1 MSPAPIGLERRL
13 VVLMAARLAL
23 SLLSL
28 GIALMLDAFGDFT
41 TVAQWGGVYVTVAG
55 AFLLTV
61 GYGLVLPHIRRQR
74 RFAALNL
81 ATDIAIVTALVHFS
95 GGSESVF
102 AFLYVLVAFYGAVLF
117 ERPGALIA
125 AGLGACAY
133 GAVLMASQWGL
144 PGASSHVPLPMPV
157 LFTRWVVHAGAAVL
171 VASLSSFLAAELR
184 QSDEALAQRT
194 NDLHRLRNFH
204 RRVVDSLM
212 SGLLTTDHAGRV
224 TSFNPEAESITG
236 MKSLAAMGRDV
247 EEVLPGATEAAIDP
261 ASEGRTNLARARIE
275 YRNHNGEE
283 LFLGIGAYVLKG
295 DDGDGVGH
303 VVIFQ
308 DVTEVVAMEHDL
320 RRSERLAAV
329 GELAAS
335 IAHEIRNPLAAI
347 SGSIQMLNQPKAKK
361 DAVAGRLMD
370 IAIREVD
377 RLNHLITD
385 FLHYARPGPKRS
397 ESVQIGEAV
406 DEVLELFEAVRPE
419 SVVVEAVIEP
429 GARVSGDPGQLRQVL
444 WNLVRNASEAM
455 PDGGRLRIEARLVDS
470 APQDGRPGVRNGGAG
485 DSRWAEIAVTD
496 EGQGI
501 PPELLERIFDPFFTT
516 KPKGS
521 GLGLA
526 TVHRIVDEHG
536 GSVRLE
542 SAPGAGT
549 TIRLWLPNSETWA

>member
-1 MSPAPIGLERRL
+1 MLPAAIGLERRL

-28 GIALMLDAFGDFT
+28 GIALMLDAYGDFIA
-41 TVAQWGGVYVTVAG
+41 VAQWGGVYVTVAV
-55 AFLLTV
+55 AFFLTV
-61 GYGLVLPHIRRQR
+61 GYGLILPHVRRQR

-81 ATDIAIVTALVHFS
+81 ATDIAIVTALVYFS

-117 ERPGALIA
+117 DRAGALIA
-125 AGLGACAY
+125 AGLAAGAY
-133 GAVLMASQWGL
+133 GVVLMAGHWGL
-144 PGASSHVPLPMPV
+144 PGAAAHVPLPMHL
-157 LFTRWVVHAGAAVL
+157 LFTRWAVHAGAAVL
-171 VASLSSFLAAELR
+171 VATLSSFLAAELR
-184 QSDEALAQRT
+184 QTDEALAQRT
-194 NDLHRLRNFH
+194 SDLHRLRNFH

-212 SGLLTTDHAGRV
+212 SGLLTTDEAGRI

-236 MKSLAAMGRDV
+236 LKALEAMGREV
-247 EEVLPGATEAAIDP
+247 EEVLPGTTEAAIDP
-261 ASEGRTNLARARIE
+261 AGEGRANLARARIG
-275 YRNHNGEE
+275 YRNLDGEE
-283 LFLGIGAYVLKG
+283 RFLGIGAYVLKG
-295 DDGDGVGH
+295 DNGDSVGH

-308 DVTEVVAMEHDL
+308 DVTEVVAMENDL

-347 SGSIQMLNQPKAKK
+347 SGSIQMLNQPDSKK
-361 DAVAGRLMD
+361 EAVAGRLMD
-370 IAIREVD
+370 IAIREAD

-385 FLHYARPGPKRS
+385 FLHYARPGPTHSQVVRI
-397 ESVQIGEAV
+397 EEAV

-419 SVVVEAVIEP
+419 SVVVETAIEP
-429 GARVSGDPGQLRQVL
+429 GACVSGDSGQLRQVL
-444 WNLVRNASEAM
+444 WNLVRNGSEAM
-455 PDGGRLRIEARLVDS
+455 PDGGRLRITARIVDS
-470 APQDGRPGVRNGGAG
+470 APQDGGPGLRNGRTGG
-485 DSRWAEIAVTD
+485 SRWAEIAVAD
-496 EGQGI
+496 QGLGI

-542 SAPGAGT
+542 SAPGTGT
-549 TIRLWLPNSETWA
+549 TIRLWLPDSETRA